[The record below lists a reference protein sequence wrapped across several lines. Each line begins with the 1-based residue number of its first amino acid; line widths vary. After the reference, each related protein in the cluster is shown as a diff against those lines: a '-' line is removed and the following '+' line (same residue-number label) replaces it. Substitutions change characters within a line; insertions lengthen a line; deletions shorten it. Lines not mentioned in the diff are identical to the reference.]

1 LLIGNFVSWLDG
13 LPESNYVAINMT
25 QNEFLEKIEAFLA
38 KHRMTP
44 TVFSR
49 EATGDPA
56 FVLKLRKGR
65 DPRLRTVSQ
74 VEAYMDEKDKPS
86 LMAAE

>member
-1 LLIGNFVSWLDG
+1 
-13 LPESNYVAINMT
+13 MT
-25 QNEFLEKIEAFLA
+25 KDEFLQRIEAFLI
-38 KHRMTP
+38 KHRMTS

-65 DPRLRTVSQ
+65 DPRLSMVSQ
-74 VEAYMDEKDKPS
+74 VEAYMQEKDQPS
-86 LMAAE
+86 MVAAE